1 MSDFRVKWGR
11 SLGWKIL
18 RKKGDPSYG
27 KMISKMGAGWWG
39 EAGIPLQTM
48 DVTTWVYNSVSLI
61 IKMVLLELVSSL
73 AAPVADKTQ

>member
-1 MSDFRVKWGR
+1 
-11 SLGWKIL
+11 
-18 RKKGDPSYG
+18 
-27 KMISKMGAGWWG
+27 MISKMGAGWWG
-39 EAGIPLQTM
+39 KAGIPLRTM